1 MIIRGT
7 RQGRFSWVKVLL
19 AVASSLAF
27 VFACAS
33 TGYAQQGSVAGRP
46 QEQQSQSAPAQS
58 ATATTTAESAKESSL
73 SEETRPK
80 GTQNEGIKVHGHW
93 TIEVRN
99 PDGKVVTHREFE
111 NAIVKGQG
119 DVALAQLLSG
129 SQSAGA
135 WGVFLFGETGGI
147 CSGSSGDCWIYQL
160 GSTFASCP
168 VGSTSGPPNDAG
180 AQVFCTLSVI
190 PPSNT
195 NAAITL
201 QGYMMATNNGVV
213 NGVQTSLTLCASS
226 NSPQACLG

>member
-99 PDGKVVTHREFE
+99 PDGSVATHREFE
-111 NAIVKGQG
+111 NSLDYSTRLIAVM
-119 DVALAQLLSG
+119 SHNTYF
-129 SQSAGA
+129 GA
-135 WGVFLFGETGGI
+135 WGLRLSGAP
-147 CSGSSGDCWIYQL
+147 SGSAPNIVL
-160 GSTFASCP
+160 GSP
-168 VGSTSGPPNDAG
+168 VLLLYESSSTAFNQIG
-180 AQVFCTLSVI
+180 A
-190 PPSNT
+190 
-195 NAAITL
+195 
-201 QGYMMATNNGVV
+201 
-213 NGVQTSLTLCASS
+213 
-226 NSPQACLG
+226 